1 MSHKR
6 QGQVDGISNG
16 LDIQGEGTFKFSI
29 KDSKGKVHT
38 IRIPDSLYLPE
49 LRRRLLLPQH
59 WAQEAGDE
67 QTWMKH
73 YECDCVLKWKGGRK
87 TIPFSATTNTPT
99 FYTASSLSAYHVF
112 ANTFE
117 ALKVNFFCR

>member
-1 MSHKR
+1 MVNDPHLLKDQCLTSDR
-6 QGQVDGISNG
+6 EQVDGISNG

-59 WAQEAGDE
+59 WAQEAGGN
-67 QTWMKH
+67 KH
-73 YECDCVLKWKGGRK
+73 G
-87 TIPFSATTNTPT
+87 
-99 FYTASSLSAYHVF
+99 
-112 ANTFE
+112 
-117 ALKVNFFCR
+117 